1 MRYGFLGKEAI
12 SLNLLKNR
20 NPFIMF
26 RFPHGLTCIQTVCIL
41 IVFLVNKQCIINTG
55 MMHEWGLAEILPDL
69 FQPVPVS

>member
-26 RFPHGLTCIQTVCIL
+26 RFPHGLTCIHTVCIL

-55 MMHEWGLAEILPDL
+55 MMIEWGYAEILPDL